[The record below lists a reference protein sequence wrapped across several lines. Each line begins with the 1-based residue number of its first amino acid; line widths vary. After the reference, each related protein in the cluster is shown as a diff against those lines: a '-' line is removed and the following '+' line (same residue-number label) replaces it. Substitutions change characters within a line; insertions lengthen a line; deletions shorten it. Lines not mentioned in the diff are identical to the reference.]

1 MSKSFY
7 FFVYYPR
14 YEKEKE
20 NDVEF
25 VEPKEKEQ
33 KPECI
38 FSLEE
43 FENGIFYY
51 KKIFKVT
58 PKETKGKKSTSCYY
72 VFEIGEEEYDIS
84 FKKNSTF
91 IFDVNL
97 KVGKAAIPIRRE
109 ISQTIIKYIDKL
121 NYFIEALKENG
132 EEEKTDELYKDAIS
146 LNSSLKQFSF
156 MISLFLKIYQKKDL
170 CSELINNFKE
180 MNNDPKQSDKNIDRE
195 AYLKD
200 YTSKF
205 NDIISESDKLVSDN
219 KYDPIA
225 FYGVML
231 CYLNYY
237 DYKNFI
243 SLMNDLFEKKSEH
256 LYEILLIYNKH
267 LINPLNQNFEFFNKF
282 ISHSI
287 KNKNFDTFKVGLSY
301 IKDIEIFIEIIEKNK
316 ESIFNTY
323 IKAEPDAEK
332 KKKKYVEL
340 GKNLKFIRA
349 EKTEE
354 YGDEFE
360 EEEKEKEKEEIP
372 PSTDT
377 LFSNI
382 SQTKEPERIKGHSNK
397 AKSFK
402 NIKEDNLHINKEKK
416 EKEKAFKTIGA
427 IKDIIS
433 FCKKNGIF
441 LVHFTNDFWQYIL
454 YYFKEPTQNNIQ
466 ICFGIREAFIN
477 YYNLVIKTFTKKV
490 SNIKKEAQTCF
501 DNDEFAFLLDDI
513 IKRYIISYKKRD
525 KKCEKKRTQDYMDSC
540 LLFIYGKEYKDNLI
554 TFSKELKKLEQQQ
567 LNLDT
572 IEKAIEKNKNVFLSE
587 LGNVEVFSSDICGLG
602 KSGKIRK
609 LIEDK
614 KLKKFH
620 FPLGGILS
628 KKIIFDKLENL
639 LNKIKLE
646 NYKDVAVHLDLTE
659 SREKSI
665 MNEFLFSFLITKFY
679 SNNENIIYIPND
691 IHIYAEIPNCFEDYL
706 SKFNLLK
713 IFKRDN
719 ITFETMPGYNYPK
732 EIIEIFKRMLGIDS
746 NEKIKEFVEK
756 YIGIAR
762 PQPYSFHQINIF
774 IKLFIS
780 QYNQFESKL
789 QFLRGEKDVTE
800 ECISEFAKC
809 TQYFTNGSFAKLIAG
824 IDKNSNKDYIDELSE
839 IYENDLKKLKFK
851 SLSNFYN

>member
-33 KPECI
+33 TPECI

-91 IFDVNL
+91 IFDVQL
-97 KVGKAAIPIRRE
+97 KFGKAAIPIRRE

-180 MNNDPKQSDKNIDRE
+180 MNNDPKQSDKNIDRK

-267 LINPLNQNFEFFNKF
+267 LINPLNQNLEFFNKF

-402 NIKEDNLHINKEKK
+402 NIKEDNLHINIEKK

-513 IKRYIISYKKRD
+513 IKRYITSNKTLKNIEKLNFITRYNPYYIEPKFHERVDSDIFNSFDLNVID
-525 KKCEKKRTQDYMDSC
+525 KETIDDFR
-540 LLFIYGKEYKDNLI
+540 NLK
-554 TFSKELKKLEQQQ
+554 FENVFKGKELKKL
-567 LNLDT
+567 
-572 IEKAIEKNKNVFLSE
+572 
-587 LGNVEVFSSDICGLG
+587 
-602 KSGKIRK
+602 
-609 LIEDK
+609 
-614 KLKKFH
+614 
-620 FPLGGILS
+620 
-628 KKIIFDKLENL
+628 
-639 LNKIKLE
+639 
-646 NYKDVAVHLDLTE
+646 
-659 SREKSI
+659 
-665 MNEFLFSFLITKFY
+665 
-679 SNNENIIYIPND
+679 
-691 IHIYAEIPNCFEDYL
+691 
-706 SKFNLLK
+706 
-713 IFKRDN
+713 
-719 ITFETMPGYNYPK
+719 
-732 EIIEIFKRMLGIDS
+732 
-746 NEKIKEFVEK
+746 
-756 YIGIAR
+756 
-762 PQPYSFHQINIF
+762 
-774 IKLFIS
+774 S
-780 QYNQFESKL
+780 Q
-789 QFLRGEKDVTE
+789 RV
-800 ECISEFAKC
+800 
-809 TQYFTNGSFAKLIAG
+809 
-824 IDKNSNKDYIDELSE
+824 
-839 IYENDLKKLKFK
+839 
-851 SLSNFYN
+851 